1 MYICEDLMIFDG
13 HILEIWWGWVFDGFM
28 QSYGDMMGTLQ
39 IVTAMISRIWA
50 AIWIY
55 SWEYETNKF
64 LKIYWE
70 IRWMQTQ
77 PCESNTVAGMGQIVN
92 VPVRARWF
100 CRIWSHPELR
110 FFSAA
115 VFFLGV
121 KMNPCNHLPG
131 LCINKLPARKAA
143 RNSLPQLLKL
153 RHVIWLKYIPSG
165 NLT

>member
-1 MYICEDLMIFDG
+1 MWGCDD
-13 HILEIWWGWVFDGFM
+13 IWWTYFGN
-28 QSYGDMMGTLQ
+28 MMGMGVWWLYAELWGYDGD
-39 IVTAMISRIWA
+39 IADCHCYMISRIWA

-115 VFFLGV
+115 VLFFFRGEDEPVQSL
-121 KMNPCNHLPG
+121 
-131 LCINKLPARKAA
+131 ARTMHQQAPSTQSSTQLSTPTPEAA
-143 RNSLPQLLKL
+143 TCYLAEIYTL
-153 RHVIWLKYIPSG
+153 W
-165 NLT
+165 